1 MPLKK
6 KQLTFIERV
15 RKEYGKEYGAF
26 IAKVKSLSPD
36 EIIKNALEIAVK
48 SEIFD
53 VIESADAMNI
63 LTEAQKTRLSKYPNL
78 IDTIYC
84 KWNTEKGLDDAV
96 DDFILN
102 CITK

>member
-1 MPLKK
+1 MPPKK
-6 KQLTFIERV
+6 KELTFMEKV
-15 RKEYGKEYGAF
+15 KKEYDAF

-36 EIIKNALEIAVK
+36 DYVKNALEIAIK
-48 SEIFD
+48 TEIFD
-53 VIESADAMNI
+53 VIETADVMQC
-63 LTEAQKTRLSKYPNL
+63 LTEAQKKRLSKYPNL

-84 KWNTEKGLDDAV
+84 KWNSEVGLDDAV